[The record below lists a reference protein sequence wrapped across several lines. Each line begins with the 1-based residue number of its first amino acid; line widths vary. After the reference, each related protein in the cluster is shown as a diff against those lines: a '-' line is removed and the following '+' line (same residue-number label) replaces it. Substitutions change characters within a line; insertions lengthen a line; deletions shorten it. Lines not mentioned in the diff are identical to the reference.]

1 MSWQLGLARMAAVTG
16 GDLQRASRAAGGGAQ
31 LWAASAG
38 QLARW
43 LRAEQERV
51 DEVVAVRAAF
61 DPGGES
67 AKLAAEGI
75 RHVGLGAAE
84 YPLGL
89 DEIPDPPFGLFV
101 TGTAPEVLCD
111 EAPVVAIV
119 GSRRPTAFGLQFA
132 RALAREL
139 AEHGATVVSGLA
151 LGIDAAAHEGA
162 LAAGAATI
170 AVVGC
175 GVDVAYP
182 KRNATLRREILAAGV
197 LLSEYWPGTPPAPW
211 RRWVAEDVDL
221 AADLAAEATAGGAA
235 LPSTLGTDLDH
246 RTPATVVDD
255 LAARYASMSDLLTDL
270 LHRDTA
276 GDDDSW
282 RPRVVDALDRCRHRL
297 AELRAHR
304 PTAVPPREHAYL
316 PGELL
321 G

>member
-1 MSWQLGLARMAAVTG
+1 MTTLDPARDTTRIPVTPRPRG
-16 GDLQRASRAAGGGAQ
+16 TDDVCAHLLRLCLDLQLDALLLTLG
-31 LWAASAG
+31 AASAQQRADG
-38 QLARW
+38 QDDL
-43 LRAEQERV
+43 
-51 DEVVAVRAAF
+51 
-61 DPGGES
+61 
-67 AKLAAEGI
+67 
-75 RHVGLGAAE
+75 
-84 YPLGL
+84 
-89 DEIPDPPFGLFV
+89 
-101 TGTAPEVLCD
+101 
-111 EAPVVAIV
+111 
-119 GSRRPTAFGLQFA
+119 
-132 RALAREL
+132 
-139 AEHGATVVSGLA
+139 
-151 LGIDAAAHEGA
+151 
-162 LAAGAATI
+162 
-170 AVVGC
+170 
-175 GVDVAYP
+175 
-182 KRNATLRREILAAGV
+182 
-197 LLSEYWPGTPPAPW
+197 PW

-304 PTAVPPREHAYL
+304 PTVVPPREHAYL